1 LGWNAGNDQEIFSM
15 EELIQAFSMSRVHKG
30 GARFDFEKAKW
41 FNHEWIKGS
50 TAAYLRP
57 RVQTVLQE
65 QGISLPSDE
74 VLDSI
79 IDLVKDRCTLL
90 TDFSAQTIFFFE
102 HPTDPDIASI
112 QPKWNDAKNMFF
124 IELIRNWELNQ
135 DWSVA
140 ALTTSFQELAA
151 ANDLKPGELMLPLRI
166 MLVGGKFGPGVFDI
180 AAIIGQAAT
189 IERIRFTLSKL
200 PHPHP

>member
-1 LGWNAGNDQEIFSM
+1 
-15 EELIQAFSMSRVHKG
+15 
-30 GARFDFEKAKW
+30 
-41 FNHEWIKGS
+41 
-50 TAAYLRP
+50 
-57 RVQTVLQE
+57 
-65 QGISLPSDE
+65 
-74 VLDSI
+74 
-79 IDLVKDRCTLL
+79 
-90 TDFSAQTIFFFE
+90 
-102 HPTDPDIASI
+102 
-112 QPKWNDAKNMFF
+112 MFF